1 MFHALFQSVHRAAVV
16 FCCVVIYLVI
26 LDSVG
31 KLNQT
36 SKVGQRFFSTLSIR
50 NEQRKKK
57 NDSNRQQNPYGKIKS
72 STERIEFDGGKQIM
86 LSHFKNRKEYIK
98 RNIEI
103 ENFSLVLFHSSVLW
117 MLFLR
122 AVLQKI

>member
-57 NDSNRQQNPYGKIKS
+57 MIPTDNKTHTEKLNHLQNVLNSMGGNKLCYPILK
-72 STERIEFDGGKQIM
+72 TE
-86 LSHFKNRKEYIK
+86 KNI
-98 RNIEI
+98 
-103 ENFSLVLFHSSVLW
+103 
-117 MLFLR
+117 
-122 AVLQKI
+122 

>member
-1 MFHALFQSVHRAAVV
+1 MFHAIFQSVHRAAVV

-50 NEQRKKK
+50 NEQRKK

-86 LSHFKNRKEYIK
+86 LFHLKTEKNILYKET
-98 RNIEI
+98 
-103 ENFSLVLFHSSVLW
+103 
-117 MLFLR
+117 
-122 AVLQKI
+122 

>member
-1 MFHALFQSVHRAAVV
+1 M
-16 FCCVVIYLVI
+16 
-26 LDSVG
+26 
-31 KLNQT
+31 N
-36 SKVGQRFFSTLSIR
+36 
-50 NEQRKKK
+50 NEKK

-86 LSHFKNRKEYIK
+86 LFHLKTEKNIYKE